1 MGAAPEANGRPC
13 QPKMRSSTRA
23 PLLHRIDMAA
33 KQVEEMR
40 ASNAA
45 GFPTDSSLAAAAQ
58 AEGSRLQM
66 HQSGDT
72 DAQFPPSTRV
82 ALSSPARPEA
92 SCGLVWLSL
101 TLKTPQAGDS
111 TCPLYSRSSW
121 RVIAL
126 GGRQRTTRRWAEAE
140 AKAAKAKGGPAKGKG
155 GGKAQMKVKS
165 VK

>member
-1 MGAAPEANGRPC
+1 MGAAPDANGRPC

-92 SCGLVWLSL
+92 SCGLVWLSF
-101 TLKTPQAGDS
+101 TLKTPQADDS
-111 TCPLYSRSSW
+111 MSTPTTPCTPRRRRATPSPSDACYRCPLYARSSW

-126 GGRQRTTRRWAEAE
+126 GGRQRTTRRWL
-140 AKAAKAKGGPAKGKG
+140 AAG
-155 GGKAQMKVKS
+155 
-165 VK
+165 